1 MLLYNKKE
9 RGILRFLIS
18 GATGALVHFLI
29 LIFSKEILDLSVILS
44 TTLAFS
50 LASVVSFLLQKIWV
64 FKNYDKGN
72 AIPRQAFLYLLVTI
86 LNVGINAILMHIL
99 VNIFG
104 IYYIISQII
113 TSGLIAI
120 ESYILYKSLVF
131 SSNLKENQL

>member
-18 GATGALVHFLI
+18 GTTGALVHFLI
-29 LIFSKEILDLSVILS
+29 LIFSKEILDLSIILS

-64 FKNYDKGN
+64 FKNYDKGS
-72 AIPRQAFLYLLVTI
+72 AISHQAFRYLLVTI

-104 IYYIISQII
+104 IYYIISQIV

-131 SSNLKENQL
+131 SNNLKES